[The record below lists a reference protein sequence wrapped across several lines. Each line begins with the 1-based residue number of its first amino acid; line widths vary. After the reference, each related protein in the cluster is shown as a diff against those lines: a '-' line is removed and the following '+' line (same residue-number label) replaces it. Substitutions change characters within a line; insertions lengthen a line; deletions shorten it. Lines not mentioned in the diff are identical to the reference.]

1 MPYYRKKAPIAI
13 LNSAITIPGGKSG
26 AKLVGFQKK
35 SGYDSYY
42 KEQGMNA
49 PISKEAEAAYTTA
62 LNTLLGKDSSNKY
75 HLHDTSVVFWSQKP
89 TKLEQCVSFMFA
101 PPSKIIRIKYG
112 SYQRL
117 SSIPFFRSIE

>member
-1 MPYYRKKAPIAI
+1 MQFLDFSLA
-13 LNSAITIPGGKSG
+13 
-26 AKLVGFQKK
+26 
-35 SGYDSYY
+35 
-42 KEQGMNA
+42 QGMNA

-101 PPSKIIRIKYG
+101 PPSKDNPDKNVIFHPVSFPAIYRQLPK
-112 SYQRL
+112 R
-117 SSIPFFRSIE
+117 P

>member
-1 MPYYRKKAPIAI
+1 
-13 LNSAITIPGGKSG
+13 
-26 AKLVGFQKK
+26 
-35 SGYDSYY
+35 
-42 KEQGMNA
+42 MNA

-101 PPSKIIRIKYG
+101 PPSKDNPDKNTEVIRDFLQ
-112 SYQRL
+112 SL
-117 SSIPFFRSIE
+117 SSGY